1 VKDQMGEERNLV
13 VMIKNLRIEP
23 ALILF

>member
-1 VKDQMGEERNLV
+1 DQVGEERNLV

-23 ALILF
+23 ALVLF